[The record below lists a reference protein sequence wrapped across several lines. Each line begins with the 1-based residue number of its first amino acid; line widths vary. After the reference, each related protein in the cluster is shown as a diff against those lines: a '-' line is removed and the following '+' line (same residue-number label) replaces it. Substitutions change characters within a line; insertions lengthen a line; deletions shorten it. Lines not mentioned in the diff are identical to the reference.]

1 MSPQERHF
9 RGQVL
14 VGFEFC
20 SGGVVA
26 AATSMMLM
34 MKIQAEYNEM
44 DNNNNNL
51 RRNFHFFLFSVV
63 LFFWIELLRAFNDYR
78 MTIGSSSSIQGR
90 SIQLKVGRLRFCNR
104 LLLFIKASDVNA
116 NLEEEAYLEK
126 EEVRST
132 GLMAHTIEANLA

>member
-1 MSPQERHF
+1 
-9 RGQVL
+9 
-14 VGFEFC
+14 
-20 SGGVVA
+20 
-26 AATSMMLM
+26 MMLM

-63 LFFWIELLRAFNDYR
+63 FFFWIELLRAFNDYR